1 MGSGLRLANFFFL
14 SAFSC
19 NLSFAQ
25 NAQQI
30 LSGELDSSEL
40 FESETSSLTV
50 KYQATDNAL
59 TTGLGL
65 RLHFDSSQLTIGSYS
80 ERLNVGAQ
88 PFQIVP
94 DDQDYDNDASTDQ
107 YYLTSWADFAGVGWP
122 VDGNT
127 GNPLDQPVDL
137 YSVPVTTTSDF
148 SGTTLRFTASSVAS
162 GYSFI
167 ADISIGKRSGSLDID
182 GNRSFDALTDGLLV
196 LRSMFG
202 LSGDTLILGTVASD
216 ALYKTASEIQARI
229 DEMGNTLDIDN
240 NSNKDALTD
249 GLIILRYLFG
259 LRGDVLISGVV
270 ASDAKELHP
279 LKFRVI
285 WNHLCH

>member
-1 MGSGLRLANFFFL
+1 MFLYHPFFFL
-14 SAFSC
+14 STFFC

-80 ERLNVGAQ
+80 ERLNAGAQ

-137 YSVPVTTTSDF
+137 YSMRWF
-148 SGTTLRFTASSVAS
+148 EL
-162 GYSFI
+162 
-167 ADISIGKRSGSLDID
+167 
-182 GNRSFDALTDGLLV
+182 N
-196 LRSMFG
+196 
-202 LSGDTLILGTVASD
+202 DTRHHS
-216 ALYKTASEIQARI
+216 
-229 DEMGNTLDIDN
+229 
-240 NSNKDALTD
+240 
-249 GLIILRYLFG
+249 
-259 LRGDVLISGVV
+259 
-270 ASDAKELHP
+270 
-279 LKFRVI
+279 
-285 WNHLCH
+285 